1 MLCQKSRTDMKNE
14 FKIGKFILCKQD
26 LNRLKSGACLT
37 SIKANIKEHSS
48 KGADQTST
56 SCIKNKIR
64 LNRSN
69 LHESKMKHS
78 QQLKHNSNR
87 YFSREYQNNKI
98 KLCKIKTIERS
109 KRVNKTRMRNPSLI
123 IQPNQNKGKKKSN
136 PKGIK
141 SKYLTQIGYIL

>member
-37 SIKANIKEHSS
+37 SIKANIKEYSS

-87 YFSREYQNNKI
+87 NFSREYQNNKI

-109 KRVNKTRMRNPSLI
+109 KRVNKTRMRNPPWLYNLI
-123 IQPNQNKGKKKSN
+123 KTKEKRKAIQKASNQS
-136 PKGIK
+136 
-141 SKYLTQIGYIL
+141 T